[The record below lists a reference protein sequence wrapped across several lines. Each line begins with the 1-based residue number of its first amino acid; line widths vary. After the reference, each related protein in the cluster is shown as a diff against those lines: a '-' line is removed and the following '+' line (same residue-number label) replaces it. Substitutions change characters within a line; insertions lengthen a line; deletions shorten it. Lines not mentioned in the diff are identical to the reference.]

1 MHAQGGTEAGGKN
14 MNRLEGRV
22 ALVTGAGKG
31 LGRAFCIR
39 LAQDGAHIVAVTRA
53 DTEGLENT
61 AKEVRSL
68 GRDVLVLKVDVSQEE
83 DTLRMAAEA
92 LERFRRI
99 DVLVNNAAYYYGVT
113 RKAFTEI
120 GVEEW
125 DRMMAVNV
133 KGPWLCARAVF
144 PIMKDLGKGKIIN
157 LASEVFFT
165 GSHGFIHY
173 VSSKGGVIGLTRAL
187 AVELGPYGICVNAVA
202 PGYTDTE
209 ASRTIADVS
218 KYDTSR
224 TPLRRLEKPEDVV
237 GIVAFLA
244 SDESDFITGQTVLV
258 DGGRAM
264 H

>member
-1 MHAQGGTEAGGKN
+1 MGQLNGQ
-14 MNRLEGRV
+14 V

-31 LGRAFCIR
+31 LGRAFCLR
-39 LAQDGAHIVAVTRA
+39 LAQDGADIVAVTRA
-53 DTEGLENT
+53 DMEGLEDT
-61 AKEVRSL
+61 ARTVSDL
-68 GRDVLVLKVDVSQEE
+68 GRQALLIKVDVSEE
-83 DTLRMAAEA
+83 ADTLRMAKEA
-92 LERFRRI
+92 LDQFGRI
-99 DVLVNNAAYYYGVT
+99 DILVNNAAYYYGVL
-113 RKAFTEI
+113 RKSFMEI
-120 GVEEW
+120 SVQEW

-133 KGPWLCARAVF
+133 RGSWLCARAVF
-144 PIMKDLGKGKIIN
+144 PAMREQGKGKIIN

-165 GSHGFIHY
+165 GSHGFVHY
-173 VSSKGGVIGLTRAL
+173 VASKGGVVGLTRAL

-224 TPLRRLEKPEDVV
+224 TPLRRLEKPDDVV
-237 GIVAFLA
+237 GAVAFLA
-244 SDESDFITGQTVLV
+244 SKDSDFITGQTVLV

>member
-1 MHAQGGTEAGGKN
+1 MK
-14 MNRLEGRV
+14 RLEGRV
-22 ALVTGAGKG
+22 AVVTGAGKG

-39 LAQDGAHIVAVTRA
+39 LAQEGAHIVAVTRA
-53 DTEGLENT
+53 DTEGLEHT
-61 AKEVRSL
+61 AREVRSV
-68 GRDVLVLKVDVSQEE
+68 GADVLVSKVDVSNEE
-83 DTLRMAAEA
+83 DTLRMAEEV
-92 LERFRRI
+92 LDRFHRI

-113 RKAFTEI
+113 RQGFTDV
-120 GVEEW
+120 GVAEW

-133 KGPWLCARAVF
+133 KGPWLCTRAVF
-144 PIMKDLGKGKIIN
+144 PSMKGLGKGKIIN
-157 LASEVFFT
+157 LGSEVFFT
-165 GSHGFIHY
+165 GSHGFVHY
-173 VSSKGGVIGLTRAL
+173 VASKGGVIGLTRAL
-187 AVELGPYGICVNAVA
+187 AIELGPYGICVNAVA

-209 ASRTIADVS
+209 ASRSIADVT

-224 TPLRRLEKPEDVV
+224 TPLRRLERPEDVV